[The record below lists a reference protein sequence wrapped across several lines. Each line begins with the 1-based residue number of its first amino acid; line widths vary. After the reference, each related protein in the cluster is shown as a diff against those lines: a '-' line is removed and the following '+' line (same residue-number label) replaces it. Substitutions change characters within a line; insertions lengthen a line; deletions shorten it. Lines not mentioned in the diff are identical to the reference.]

1 MRNTGRKRA
10 KSDKRAALPSRR
22 LDGARRAI
30 ETRDEVRT
38 EREPVVGPFAQHLRR
53 DPQYPAVTRSSAS
66 REVGSVLVPGTEA
79 ARPAPRHIHPGD
91 DVVLSANMP
100 DEINGTLYQHPP
112 EVRILALPKQVD
124 AGLDA
129 NLSAAHD
136 QICELIICQTIEDAQ
151 RAKIINEHQIVA
163 R

>member
-1 MRNTGRKRA
+1 MRCAPNGNQ
-10 KSDKRAALPSRR
+10 SL
-22 LDGARRAI
+22 
-30 ETRDEVRT
+30 
-38 EREPVVGPFAQHLRR
+38 AQHLRR
-53 DPQYPAVTRSSAS
+53 DPQYPAVARSSAS
-66 REVGSVLVPGTEA
+66 REVGSVLVPRTEA

-91 DVVLSANMP
+91 DGGLSANVP

-112 EVRILALPKQVD
+112 EVRILTFPKQVD

-136 QICELIICQTIEDAQ
+136 QICELIICKAVEDAQ
-151 RAKIINEHQIVA
+151 RAKLS